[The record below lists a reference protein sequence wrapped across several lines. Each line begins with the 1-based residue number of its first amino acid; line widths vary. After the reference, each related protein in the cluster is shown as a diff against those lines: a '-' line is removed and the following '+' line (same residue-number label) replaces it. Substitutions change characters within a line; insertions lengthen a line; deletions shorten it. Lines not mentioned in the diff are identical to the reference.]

1 MAQLIITKNRLKEK
15 VGSGGFKPE
24 ALAKAQKS
32 LDENTVDFIPIATPY
47 IEEIKRIIDEYKI
60 HPNPS
65 AFARFLDPLMQ
76 LRAQGTFF
84 KYPSISKLSD
94 VVVDFL
100 DSVEGLDSTIM
111 EIIIAYHASANAVL
125 KARLMDEKAPPC
137 AALITELSAACNRY
151 KAKQT
156 GNGI

>member
-32 LDENTVDFIPIATPY
+32 LDENTIDFIPIAIPY
-47 IEEIKRIIDEYKI
+47 MEEIKNVIAEYKKS
-60 HPNPS
+60 PSPS
-65 AFARFLDPLMQ
+65 AFGKLLDPLMQ

-94 VVVDFL
+94 VVVDFM
-100 DSVEGLDSTIM
+100 DSVEGIDDTIM
-111 EIIIAYHASANAVL
+111 EIVVAFEASANALL
-125 KARLMDEKAPPC
+125 KAKLMDENAPPC

-151 KAKQT
+151 KAKQ
-156 GNGI
+156 NR